1 MPVIGWIRFNLESRQ
16 EQSDDED
23 YRDTTIVLI
32 VIPAC
37 LQQAGESRN
46 DNRGNR
52 RIISD
57 TNDDEVTLRKASKLL
72 NIHEIF
78 SQKKPGPLK
87 NFHQNN

>member
-16 EQSDDED
+16 EQSDDGGYGD
-23 YRDTTIVLI
+23 YENCRDTSIVLI
-32 VIPAC
+32 VIPTC
-37 LQQAGESRN
+37 LQQAGENRN

-72 NIHEIF
+72 NIHQIF
-78 SQKKPGPLK
+78 SQK
-87 NFHQNN
+87 NQTH